1 VFGTY
6 ISDKLNP
13 FRRDIALNLSDFL
26 PIKDEEEN
34 NIINI
39 MSQPIKLNFDI
50 KRNIFFSLLK
60 NIVIIVSF
68 LLVILSLKKIKNV
81 CHIRNY
87 KTNKSLKIPK
97 G

>member
-1 VFGTY
+1 MFGTY

-39 MSQPIKLNFDI
+39 MSQPIKLNFNI

-87 KTNKSLKIPK
+87 KTKNSLKIPK

>member
-39 MSQPIKLNFDI
+39 MSQPIKLNFNI

-87 KTNKSLKIPK
+87 KTKNSLKIPK